1 MNASVK
7 SLVWASIVNL
17 VGNGLGAIIAIQH
30 NLISDL
36 GGTLHGQD
44 PLRDFLGT
52 QGTALSAPLLFMVI
66 QLVFTGLAL
75 RSGRSRTIGVI
86 GLTLVGLL
94 YTPAQAGER
103 IVMRLLSPGGFDLL
117 QFIVALI
124 NIASAVAMLVLGI
137 LAWITMRAT
146 RSAKSQSAAI

>member
-36 GGTLHGQD
+36 GGTLRGQD

-137 LAWITMRAT
+137 RAWITMRAT
-146 RSAKSQSAAI
+146 RSARSQSAAI